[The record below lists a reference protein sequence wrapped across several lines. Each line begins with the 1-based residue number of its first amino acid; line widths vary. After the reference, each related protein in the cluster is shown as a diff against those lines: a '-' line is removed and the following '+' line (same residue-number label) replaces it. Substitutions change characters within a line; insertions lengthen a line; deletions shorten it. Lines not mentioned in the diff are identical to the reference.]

1 MDRLLKIAYLNV
13 KNVLR
18 TKELLLGIIVAFGY
32 SMLWI
37 LVVHPPKYDLEGY
50 SFEFER
56 FLFVIML
63 YAAVSLLRD
72 DIRFN
77 TSKTVFTGILN
88 RIEIMFSKFIS
99 LLMLALIFFVVAE
112 INNILASVL
121 LHSKIGI
128 IGFFAHSHIQMFI
141 TYVVTTIVMGSI
153 MLLIVSIS
161 FNESKSIL
169 FYILFL
175 AMINFYT
182 SGITMLVFRNPELK
196 DKLWGYMITPFYN
209 VSALNQ
215 GIFTVRA
222 VLISLIW
229 ALVFLL
235 ATTVVISRREIK

>member
-1 MDRLLKIAYLNV
+1 MDRLLKTAYLNA
-13 KNVLR
+13 KNLLL
-18 TKELLLGIIVAFGY
+18 TKELLLGVLAAFGY

-37 LVVHPPKYDLEGY
+37 LVVHPSKYNLEGY

-77 TSKTVFTGILN
+77 TSKTVFTGIFN

-99 LLMLALIFFVVAE
+99 IIILALVFFVVAE
-112 INNILASVL
+112 INNILASIL
-121 LHSKIGI
+121 LYSKIGI
-128 IGFFAHSHIQMFI
+128 TGFLAYSHMQMFI
-141 TYVVTTIVMGSI
+141 TYVVTILTMGSI
-153 MLLIVSIS
+153 MLLIVSVS

-182 SGITMLVFRNPELK
+182 SGITMLVYRNPELK

-215 GIFTVRA
+215 GMFTVRA
-222 VLISLIW
+222 VLINLIW
-229 ALVFLL
+229 ALVFFG
-235 ATTVVISRREIK
+235 ATIIVVSRREIK